1 MEFCLIIHTRF
12 LVLKSVKYTRRDLQG
27 LENMILE
34 LIGRFSARD
43 TYWGVFREQMVGA
56 QV

>member
-1 MEFCLIIHTRF
+1 M
-12 LVLKSVKYTRRDLQG
+12 KSVKYTRRDLQG

-34 LIGRFSARD
+34 LIGRFSAKD
-43 TYWGVFREQMVGA
+43 TYWGVFREQVVGA